1 MLCAILNLNHQ
12 KSRSPVV
19 EGRMSDCIAIV
30 RGIPHIPSVTEV
42 NVRSGPGTNFSL
54 AFTVPVGMDSLK
66 LLDVQP
72 DSESKDKDGKIYQWF
87 KITFHGGAV
96 GWIRDD
102 LIDLIGPCGD
112 FGYDNY
118 ASRTFAFP
126 VTRSVPDSQPPVEP
140 EPLPTPSDH
149 NASFDP
155 FDLERIRRSAFAI
168 TQVFEGRG
176 YPAFQNFDRG
186 LVSYGRFQF
195 TLAAGSLGTVVKRF
209 TDRSLTMVADSL
221 RRDYL
226 PRVIARDAALQHD
239 TRFRDLLISA
249 ADEQVMRAVQNEVA
263 TEGFWNRML
272 DLSARPR
279 GIKLPLSLALLFDIS
294 INFGVQH
301 GLITRA
307 EDELNI
313 PQRSVVGQHGVS
325 EQQLMAQVADVRK
338 RSHDRQADNEGL
350 PGLKVR
356 GDFWVNLTVNNDWN
370 LIGDANGDI
379 LVKGAR
385 VQVRAP
391 DEM

>member
-1 MLCAILNLNHQ
+1 
-12 KSRSPVV
+12 
-19 EGRMSDCIAIV
+19 MSNCIAIV

-42 NVRSGPGTNFSL
+42 NVRSGPGTNFPL
-54 AFTVPVGMDSLK
+54 IFTVPVGMDSLK
-66 LLDVQP
+66 LMAVEP
-72 DSESKDKDGKIYQWF
+72 DDESKDKDGKIYQWF
-87 KITFHGGAV
+87 KMVFHGGAI

-112 FGYDNY
+112 FGYDTY
-118 ASRTFAFP
+118 TSRTFAFP
-126 VTRSVPDSQPPVEP
+126 IMRNVSDSQNPREP
-140 EPLPTPSDH
+140 EPLPSPTS
-149 NASFDP
+149 NTSSDP
-155 FDLERIRRSAFAI
+155 FAPERIKRAAFAI
-168 TQVFEGRG
+168 TQIFEGRG
-176 YPAFQNFDRG
+176 YTAFQNFDRG

-195 TLAAGSLGTVVKRF
+195 TLAAGSLGTVVKRY

-226 PRVIARDAALQHD
+226 PRVIARDTALQHD

-279 GIKLPLSLALLFDIS
+279 GIQLPLSLALLFDIS

-313 PQRSVVGQHGVS
+313 PQRSRVGEHGVS
-325 EQQLMAQVADVRK
+325 EQKLMAQVADVRK
-338 RSHDRQADNEGL
+338 RSHDRQAENEGL
-350 PGLKVR
+350 SGLKVR
-356 GDFWVNLTVNNDWN
+356 GDFWVNLLVNNDWN
-370 LIGDANGDI
+370 LVGDANGDI

-385 VQVRAP
+385 VQVRNP
-391 DEM
+391 GDM